1 MGEFTSAGNNPAVIS
16 LQRRKSRQI
25 KIGNVKIGGGAPIVV
40 QSMTIAD
47 TKNTKVCLDEI
58 HRLEEAGCE
67 VVRVAVPDKDSA
79 EKIGEIKKN
88 ITIPLIAD
96 IQFNY
101 SLALIAI
108 KQGVDALRLNPG
120 NIPNKQGVR
129 EVVKACK
136 DMGIPIRIGVNAGS
150 ISKELLMK
158 HGWPTPEALVEQA
171 ENELRLL
178 RDLDFHDIKISLKSS
193 DVLTTIGAYR
203 LMANRCDYPLH
214 LGVTEAGTPFAGAI
228 KSAVGIGVL
237 LAEGI
242 GDTLRVSLTG
252 DTVDEVKAGYEMLKA
267 LNLRQHGPVIVSCPS
282 CGRCDVDL
290 IESTQKVESSL
301 ERLQKEGVKLDGIKV
316 SVMGCEVNGPGEGR
330 LADIGVAFGKG
341 VGLLFKGGE
350 IISRMSSEDESVEKL
365 ILELRD
371 MAEKREER

>member
-1 MGEFTSAGNNPAVIS
+1 MS
-16 LQRRKSRQI
+16 LPRRKSRQI

-40 QSMTIAD
+40 QSMTMTD
-47 TKNTKVCLDEI
+47 TKNTKTCLDEI

-101 SLALIAI
+101 SLALIAT

-136 DMGIPIRIGVNAGS
+136 DKGIPIRIGVNAGS

-178 RDLDFHDIKISLKSS
+178 QDLDFHDIKISLKSS

-203 LMANRCDYPLH
+203 LMATRCDYPLH

-228 KSAVGIGVL
+228 KSAVGMGVL

-252 DTVDEVKAGYEMLKA
+252 DTVDEVRAGFEMLKA
-267 LNLRQHGPVIVSCPS
+267 LNLRQHGPVLVSCPS

-290 IESTQKVESSL
+290 IESTEKVESRLRAL
-301 ERLQKEGVKLDGIKV
+301 EKEGVKLDGIKV

-350 IISRMSSEDESVEKL
+350 IISRMNSEDESVDKL
-365 ILELRD
+365 LVELRD
-371 MAEKREER
+371 MAEKREEKP